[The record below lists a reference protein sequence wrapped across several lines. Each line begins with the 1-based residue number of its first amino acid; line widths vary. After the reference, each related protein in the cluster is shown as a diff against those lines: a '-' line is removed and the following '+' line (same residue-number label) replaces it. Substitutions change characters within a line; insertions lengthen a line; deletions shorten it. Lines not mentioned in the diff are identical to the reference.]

1 MFATLLEPAA
11 FGATIEERLA
21 MVQRLGGPYFTND
34 TEDLR
39 QAHAAGL
46 QTAYLIVDQN
56 GRDLV
61 AAVRSAVAA
70 HPEMIAIRT
79 DRLSVSQL
87 QNNEEVEELSAALA
101 AAEGVHRMI
110 IAVDSP
116 IAPLSAAEWGRL
128 PAESLA
134 IDPIGDPNAWRAA
147 ATLPGDRG
155 LVLGLIPSPSAAATA
170 EPREVLLWGLRYAA
184 SLGGRGGARVGFT
197 ERPQSRSAGGVG
209 GAGGAGGAVDGA
221 TAERCVALLADLL
234 RLTGANEA
242 TLRDALDPRSFSPVA
257 QRLEKRR
264 DG

>member
-11 FGATIEERLA
+11 FAGTFEERLA
-21 MVQRLGGPYFTND
+21 LAQRLGGPFFTND
-34 TEDLR
+34 PEELR
-39 QAHAAGL
+39 KTRSAGL
-46 QTAYLIVDQN
+46 QAAYLVVDDE

-61 AAVRSAVAA
+61 AAVRDAVAMQ
-70 HPEMIAIRT
+70 PEIVAIRT
-79 DRLSVSQL
+79 DRLRVAQL
-87 QNNEEVEELSAALA
+87 HNAKEFEELAVALA
-101 AAEGVHRMI
+101 AADGLHRMI

-128 PAESLA
+128 PAESLM
-134 IDPIGDPNAWRAA
+134 IDPIGDPDAWRAA

-155 LVLGLIPSPSAAATA
+155 LVLGLVPSPGTAIAA

-197 ERPQSRSAGGVG
+197 ERPRPLSLQREETVVDAAASQRS
-209 GAGGAGGAVDGA
+209 
-221 TAERCVALLADLL
+221 VALLAELL

-242 TLRDALDPRSFSPVA
+242 TLRDELDPLSFSPA
-257 QRLEKRR
+257 SQRREKRR

>member
-11 FGATIEERLA
+11 FAGTFDERLVL
-21 MVQRLGGPYFTND
+21 VQRLGGPYFTSD
-34 TEDLR
+34 PEELR
-39 QAHAAGL
+39 QARTAGL
-46 QTAYLIVDQN
+46 QGAYLVVDQE

-61 AAVRSAVAA
+61 AAVRGALAMQ
-70 HPEMIAIRT
+70 PEIVAIRT
-79 DRLSVSQL
+79 DRLSVAQL
-87 QNNEEVEELSAALA
+87 HTKNEFEELATALA
-101 AAEGVHRMI
+101 AAEGFHRMV

-134 IDPIGDPNAWRAA
+134 IDPIGDPDAWRAA

-155 LVLGLIPSPSAAATA
+155 LVLGLVPSPGTSVAA

-197 ERPQSRSAGGVG
+197 ERPQPRP
-209 GAGGAGGAVDGA
+209 AGGAGGVVDVEA
-221 TAERCVALLADLL
+221 AERSVALLGELL
-234 RLTGANEA
+234 RLTAANEA
-242 TLRDALDPRSFSPVA
+242 TLRDELDPRSFSPAA

>member
-11 FGATIEERLA
+11 FAGTIEERFAL
-21 MVQRLGGPYFTND
+21 VQRLGGPYFTSD
-34 TEDLR
+34 PEELR
-39 QAHAAGL
+39 QARSAGL
-46 QTAYLIVDQN
+46 QAACLVVDHE

-61 AAVRSAVAA
+61 AAVRDAVAMQ
-70 HPEMIAIRT
+70 PEIVAIRT
-79 DRLSVSQL
+79 DRLSVTQL
-87 QNNEEVEELSAALA
+87 HNAKEVEELAVALVAADGL
-101 AAEGVHRMI
+101 HRMI

-128 PAESLA
+128 PAESLV
-134 IDPIGDPNAWRAA
+134 IDPIGDPDAWRAA

-155 LVLGLIPSPSAAATA
+155 LVLGLVPSPGTAIAA

-197 ERPQSRSAGGVG
+197 ERPRQLSLQREQA
-209 GAGGAGGAVDGA
+209 AVD
-221 TAERCVALLADLL
+221 TAASQRSVALLAELL

-242 TLRDALDPRSFSPVA
+242 TLRDELDPRSFSPA
-257 QRLEKRR
+257 AGRLEKRR

>member
-1 MFATLLEPAA
+1 VFATLLEPAA
-11 FGATIEERLA
+11 FAATFDERLA
-21 MVQRLGGPYFTND
+21 LVQRLGGPYFTSD
-34 TEDLR
+34 PEELH
-39 QAHAAGL
+39 QARAAGL
-46 QTAYLIVDQN
+46 QAAYLVVDQN

-61 AAVRSAVAA
+61 AAVRGALAIQ
-70 HPEMIAIRT
+70 PEIVAIRT
-79 DRLSVSQL
+79 DRLSVAQRH
-87 QNNEEVEELSAALA
+87 NKEEFEELAAALA

-110 IAVDSP
+110 VAVDSP

-134 IDPIGDPNAWRAA
+134 IDPIGDPDAWRAA

-155 LVLGLIPSPSAAATA
+155 LVLGLVPSPGTAVAA

-197 ERPQSRSAGGVG
+197 ERPRPLSLQREETVIDAVASERS
-209 GAGGAGGAVDGA
+209 
-221 TAERCVALLADLL
+221 VALLAELL

-242 TLRDALDPRSFSPVA
+242 TLRDELDPRSFSPA
-257 QRLEKRR
+257 SHRREKRR

>member
-11 FGATIEERLA
+11 FAGTFEDRFAL
-21 MVQRLGGPYFTND
+21 VQRLGGPYFTSD
-34 TEDLR
+34 PEELR
-39 QAHAAGL
+39 QARAVGA
-46 QTAYLIVDQN
+46 QAAYLVVDHE

-61 AAVRSAVAA
+61 AAVRDAVAMQ
-70 HPEMIAIRT
+70 PEIVAIRT
-79 DRLSVSQL
+79 DRLRATQL
-87 QNNEEVEELSAALA
+87 QNKEEFEGLA
-101 AAEGVHRMI
+101 AALVAADGLHRMI

-128 PAESLA
+128 TAESLV
-134 IDPIGDPNAWRAA
+134 IDPIGDPDAWRAA

-155 LVLGLIPSPSAAATA
+155 LVLGLVPSPGTAVAA

-197 ERPQSRSAGGVG
+197 ERPRPLSLQREETVIDAVASERS
-209 GAGGAGGAVDGA
+209 
-221 TAERCVALLADLL
+221 VALLAELL

-242 TLRDALDPRSFSPVA
+242 TLRDELDPRSFSPAA

-264 DG
+264 DS

>member
-11 FGATIEERLA
+11 FAGTFEARLVL
-21 MVQRLGGPYFTND
+21 VQRLGGPYFTSD
-34 TEDLR
+34 PEELR
-39 QAHAAGL
+39 QARSAGL
-46 QTAYLIVDQN
+46 QAAYLVVDQN

-61 AAVRSAVAA
+61 AAVRDALAIQ
-70 HPEMIAIRT
+70 PEIVAIRT
-79 DRLSVSQL
+79 GRLSAAQ
-87 QNNEEVEELSAALA
+87 QHNAKEFEELAAALA

-110 IAVDSP
+110 VAVDSP
-116 IAPLSAAEWGRL
+116 IAPLSAGEWGRL

-134 IDPIGDPNAWRAA
+134 IDPIGDPDAWRAA

-155 LVLGLIPSPSAAATA
+155 LVLGLVPSPGATAAA

-197 ERPQSRSAGGVG
+197 ERPRLRSAESEGGV
-209 GAGGAGGAVDGA
+209 VDA
-221 TAERCVALLADLL
+221 AASERSVALLAELL

-242 TLRDALDPRSFSPVA
+242 TLRDELDPRSFSPAA